1 MSIDSST
8 GEPVKEPELTPNEIR
23 KNEGLPPVKDYYK
36 NISTKPKPDR
46 TVSIL
51 FLLLTVVTIVSL
63 YLLATAPT
71 GICADKINESYKYGL
86 AMAAANINDKCPNV
100 CIDSKTFDQ
109 GYAKGI
115 SDTRNATLYEGYARC
130 ITETQNATLVFGY
143 CSAQKEF
150 VANGQYLMN
159 DSVLVVPASIIK
171 PICK

>member
-1 MSIDSST
+1 MEVINMSIDSST

-51 FLLLTVVTIVSL
+51 FTVMTLITLGSI

-71 GICADKINESYKYGL
+71 GICMDSIGKALATCPSSNVSTCITSSY
-86 AMAAANINDKCPNV
+86 N
-100 CIDSKTFDQ
+100 Q
-109 GYAKGI
+109 GI

-159 DSVLVVPASIIK
+159 DTVLVVPASIIK